1 MTEDRERLLADYRK
15 TRAELLA
22 IIEGLSDEALS
33 EPSVDGWSV
42 KDHLLH
48 LALWDDIRAQEVVR
62 ISAGHASA
70 WRMTAEHD
78 EAFNDIGYEIRRQLS
93 PSQAKWELEVSRQ
106 RFLDAVA
113 AATERGLDPA
123 LYGEAGLASGHEA
136 EHVGWLRAWRSTR
149 GL

>member
-1 MTEDRERLLADYRK
+1 MTVDRDQLLADYRK
-15 TRAELLA
+15 TREELLA
-22 IIEGLSDEALS
+22 TIEGLSDEALS

-48 LALWDDIRAQEVVR
+48 LALWDDIRAEEVAR

-70 WRMTAEHD
+70 WRMSHD
-78 EAFNDIGYEIRRQLS
+78 QDEVFNTMSYELRKDMS
-93 PSQAKWELEVSRQ
+93 AAQAKWELATSRR

-113 AATERGLDPA
+113 SASERALDPS
-123 LYGEAGLASGHEA
+123 LYGEAGLVSGHEA
-136 EHVGWLRAWRSTR
+136 EHVGWLRAWRSKR